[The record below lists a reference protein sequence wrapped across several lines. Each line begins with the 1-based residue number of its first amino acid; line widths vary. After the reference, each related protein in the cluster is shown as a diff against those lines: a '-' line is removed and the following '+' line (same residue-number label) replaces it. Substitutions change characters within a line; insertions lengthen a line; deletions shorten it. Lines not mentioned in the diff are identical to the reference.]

1 MTMKAKAIARN
12 VGMSPRKMRMVLD
25 LIRGRG
31 VNEAYSILKFSKK
44 AATRPIEKTLRSAVA
59 NATQAAD
66 KQGEFV
72 DVDELVVRE
81 AYANEG
87 QRLKR
92 FSPRAMGRATPIIK
106 RTTELTIVVDR
117 KE

>member
-1 MTMKAKAIARN
+1 MKARAIARN
-12 VGMSPRKMRMVLD
+12 IGMSPRKVRLVLD

-44 AATRPIEKTLRSAVA
+44 GATTPIEKTLRSAVA

-66 KQGEFV
+66 KGGTFV
-72 DVDELVVRE
+72 DVDDLVVKE

-87 QRLKR
+87 PRLKR

-106 RTTELTIVVDR
+106 RTTQLTIVVDR